1 MINCEAKQ
9 YLLDLYRE
17 HNIMLEGNILKIITI
32 DEDEDIE
39 FKKYIEKCI
48 STDKD
53 KRKMR
58 LEITKK
64 VQQQSQRRN

>member
-32 DEDEDIE
+32 DENEDIE
-39 FKKYIEKCI
+39 FKEP
-48 STDKD
+48 TEEQRLALAEA
-53 KRKMR
+53 RKNIR
-58 LEITKK
+58 PAWENGKK
-64 VQQQSQRRN
+64 AVNE